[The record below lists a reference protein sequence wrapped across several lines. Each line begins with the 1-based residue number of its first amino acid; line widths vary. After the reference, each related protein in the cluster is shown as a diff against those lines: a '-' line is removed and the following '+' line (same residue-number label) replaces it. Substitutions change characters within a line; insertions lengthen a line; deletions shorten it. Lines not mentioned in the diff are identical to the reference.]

1 MPDLAMLDYF
11 YGDEAEQFTFYR
23 IPKVLFTDPS
33 YRRISSD
40 AKILYG
46 LMLDRMGLSVRNGW
60 LDEYNRVFIFFTL
73 EDALEYLCCGHTKAV
88 SLFGELDKAGLI
100 ERKKQGQGKPTKI
113 YVKNFVRNA
122 EVLTSEKRKSKV
134 PQSGSQ
140 DFQKTASNNT
150 EIKDTELSDTEPSIY
165 PVRGLP
171 EDKSPAA
178 DAMDTMRV
186 YRQIIMENIEYEI
199 TRRQLG
205 YDADIL
211 DEIVDIMVD
220 TVCST
225 KPMIRIGGQDFPL
238 EVVKSRLLKLN
249 EKAVLFELYCKLV
262 NYFGPSVGFEL
273 SVICYPADLVEYRKM
288 LALNPQGD
296 QFDEIRKEYSDML
309 VRQVSKSR
317 YERRICLTYTIEA
330 DGIRQARSRLE
341 QIDNDV
347 VGHFRALTVA
357 AHPMDG
363 YERLTILHRCLHLE
377 ENRKFRF
384 NWDSLKHTGLSSKDY
399 IAPSSFFF
407 KDGRYFRSGASFG
420 AVSFLQI
427 RATKLY
433 DTLLNSILN
442 MEGSQIVSI
451 HAKALDQNAA
461 LKAVKRKLSDLD
473 KAKIDEQ
480 KRAVRSGFDMDILP
494 PDLVTFGKEAQ
505 KLLEDLQN
513 HDEKMF
519 MVTIL
524 VVHAASSRQKL
535 ENLIYSANGI
545 TNTQN
550 CDLIRLDYQQEQGF
564 VSALPIGI
572 NQVEIQ
578 RGLTTSGTAI
588 FLPFRACEV
597 FQPKGVYYGLNA
609 TTNRMILAD
618 RKTLKCPNG
627 VVLGTPGSGK
637 SFSCKRE
644 AADVYL
650 HTTDDILFLDP
661 ENEYTS
667 LCQQLSGQVIR
678 LAPDSHDYINP
689 LDVDLTTNTGEN
701 PLLMKADFI
710 MSFCELILSAAQGGL
725 KPIEKSVIDRCIP
738 KIYRQ
743 LIKDPRP
750 ENMPILGDLYECLRA
765 QQEEQAQELATALE
779 LYVFGSLNY
788 LNHRTNVN
796 VDNRVA
802 CYDISGLGQNLK
814 KPGMLTVQNNIWQR
828 TTVNRYAGKTTRIY
842 LDEFHLLLKEP
853 QTAAY
858 TAEIYKRFR
867 KWNGIPTALTQNV
880 KDLLESPEIENI
892 LENSDFILMLNQA
905 ASDRNILAQRL
916 GISPQELGHITN
928 SDAGEGLLFFGDKII
943 PFVDKFPTDTKLYQ
957 VMTTKPNEKF

>member
-1 MPDLAMLDYF
+1 MEKA
-11 YGDEAEQFTFYR
+11 
-23 IPKVLFTDPS
+23 I
-33 YRRISSD
+33 RR
-40 AKILYG
+40 AKK
-46 LMLDRMGLSVRNGW
+46 
-60 LDEYNRVFIFFTL
+60 E
-73 EDALEYLCCGHTKAV
+73 
-88 SLFGELDKAGLI
+88 
-100 ERKKQGQGKPTKI
+100 GKI
-113 YVKNFVRNA
+113 A
-122 EVLTSEKRKSKV
+122 
-134 PQSGSQ
+134 
-140 DFQKTASNNT
+140 KTAQQTIPYEEMYPDGICRITNRLYSKSVLCDDINYA
-150 EIKDTELSDTEPSIY
+150 EASD
-165 PVRGLP
+165 
-171 EDKSPAA
+171 D
-178 DAMDTMRV
+178 
-186 YRQIIMENIEYEI
+186 
-199 TRRQLG
+199 
-205 YDADIL
+205 
-211 DEIVDIMVD
+211 
-220 TVCST
+220 
-225 KPMIRIGGQDFPL
+225 
-238 EVVKSRLLKLN
+238 

-650 HTTDDILFLDP
+650 HKPELSTLLRANTWSNNLHIMSKTKTDEERAFYLKLASKEKYKARELERQIDSGYYERLLLSDGKAPSGIDHTENTGMIRDLYMLEFLNLPEPYKEFDLKQAILKNMKQFLLEFGRDFIFMG
-661 ENEYTS
+661 EEYH
-667 LCQQLSGQVIR
+667 LQVGKN
-678 LAPDSHDYINP
+678 DYF
-689 LDVDLTTNTGEN
+689 VDLLFYHRELQCLVAIDLKIDDFKPEYLGKMEFYLEALDRDIRKPHEN
-701 PLLMKADFI
+701 PSVGIILCKSKDEDVVEYALSRN
-710 MSFCELILSAAQGGL
+710 MSSTMISEYRTKLIS
-725 KPIEKSVIDRCIP
+725 KE
-738 KIYRQ
+738 
-743 LIKDPRP
+743 
-750 ENMPILGDLYECLRA
+750 ILQKKLE
-765 QQEEQAQELATALE
+765 E
-779 LYVFGSLNY
+779 LYDAADES
-788 LNHRTNVN
+788 
-796 VDNRVA
+796 
-802 CYDISGLGQNLK
+802 QNS
-814 KPGMLTVQNNIWQR
+814 QQC
-828 TTVNRYAGKTTRIY
+828 
-842 LDEFHLLLKEP
+842 
-853 QTAAY
+853 
-858 TAEIYKRFR
+858 
-867 KWNGIPTALTQNV
+867 
-880 KDLLESPEIENI
+880 
-892 LENSDFILMLNQA
+892 
-905 ASDRNILAQRL
+905 
-916 GISPQELGHITN
+916 
-928 SDAGEGLLFFGDKII
+928 
-943 PFVDKFPTDTKLYQ
+943 
-957 VMTTKPNEKF
+957 

>member
-1 MPDLAMLDYF
+1 MEKA
-11 YGDEAEQFTFYR
+11 
-23 IPKVLFTDPS
+23 I
-33 YRRISSD
+33 RR
-40 AKILYG
+40 AKK
-46 LMLDRMGLSVRNGW
+46 
-60 LDEYNRVFIFFTL
+60 E
-73 EDALEYLCCGHTKAV
+73 
-88 SLFGELDKAGLI
+88 
-100 ERKKQGQGKPTKI
+100 GKI
-113 YVKNFVRNA
+113 A
-122 EVLTSEKRKSKV
+122 
-134 PQSGSQ
+134 
-140 DFQKTASNNT
+140 KTAQQTIPYEEMYPDGICRITNRLYSKSVLCDDINYA
-150 EIKDTELSDTEPSIY
+150 EASD
-165 PVRGLP
+165 
-171 EDKSPAA
+171 D
-178 DAMDTMRV
+178 
-186 YRQIIMENIEYEI
+186 
-199 TRRQLG
+199 
-205 YDADIL
+205 
-211 DEIVDIMVD
+211 
-220 TVCST
+220 
-225 KPMIRIGGQDFPL
+225 
-238 EVVKSRLLKLN
+238 

-650 HTTDDILFLDP
+650 HTTDDILFFATLKKKP
-661 ENEYTS
+661 EDDSKDEDAKALPPLAEGQTFEKVEASTKEGTTSPPRHFTEDLLLSAMEHASAEEFAEIEGAERTGLGTPATRAGVLEKLVRGGFLERKGRQLLPTKKGFNLIVVLPDSVKSARLTAQWEAGLKSVERGEQAPDAFMGGIEQMVSDLVAQYSAVKADTS
-667 LCQQLSGQVIR
+667 LFQQREVIGKCPRCGSDVLEGKKNFFCSNRECQFSMWKDDRFFTSKHKELTKPMAAALLKNGRIKMKGLFSEKKGVLYDAVVV
-678 LAPDSHDYINP
+678 LAD
-689 LDVDLTTNTGEN
+689 TGEKYVN
-701 PLLMKADFI
+701 YKI
-710 MSFCELILSAAQGGL
+710 ELS
-725 KPIEKSVIDRCIP
+725 
-738 KIYRQ
+738 
-743 LIKDPRP
+743 PRP
-750 ENMPILGDLYECLRA
+750 K
-765 QQEEQAQELATALE
+765 T
-779 LYVFGSLNY
+779 
-788 LNHRTNVN
+788 
-796 VDNRVA
+796 
-802 CYDISGLGQNLK
+802 K
-814 KPGMLTVQNNIWQR
+814 
-828 TTVNRYAGKTTRIY
+828 GK
-842 LDEFHLLLKEP
+842 E
-853 QTAAY
+853 
-858 TAEIYKRFR
+858 
-867 KWNGIPTALTQNV
+867 
-880 KDLLESPEIENI
+880 
-892 LENSDFILMLNQA
+892 
-905 ASDRNILAQRL
+905 
-916 GISPQELGHITN
+916 
-928 SDAGEGLLFFGDKII
+928 
-943 PFVDKFPTDTKLYQ
+943 
-957 VMTTKPNEKF
+957 